1 MEAQGNDKAPA
12 PAPAPGSG
20 SGLGPGQCMS
30 KYVDPSSEESHRYY
44 LARRNALVM
53 LRDRGYEVSA
63 EDINLSLQDFRT
75 VYGEHPEVDRLR
87 ISAQLRSDSSKKVKV
102 VFFGTGTVKVNG
114 IRSVAAEVLSQ
125 ETITGLILVLQ
136 SHVTNQALKAIELFS
151 FKVEIFQITDLL
163 VNVTDHVLKPR
174 HRILNDEEK
183 AALLKKFSIE
193 EKQLPRISKKD
204 AVVRYYGLEKGQ
216 VVKVSYRGELTE
228 SHVAYRCVW

>member
-1 MEAQGNDKAPA
+1 MEGIGNDKSSCSSSSTVPS
-12 PAPAPGSG
+12 PC
-20 SGLGPGQCMS
+20 LS

-44 LARRNALVM
+44 LARRNALEM
-53 LRDRGYEVSA
+53 LRDRGYEVSL

-75 VYGEHPEVDRLR
+75 VYGERPDVDRLR
-87 ISAQLRSDSSKKVKV
+87 ISAHHRSDSSNKVKV
-102 VFFGTGTVKVNG
+102 VFFGTGKVKVNT
-114 IRSVAAEVLSQ
+114 IRSVAAEILSQ

-136 SHVTNQALKAIELFS
+136 NQVTDKALKAIELFT

-163 VNVTDHVLKPR
+163 VNLTKHVLSLR
-174 HRILNDEEK
+174 HRVLTDGEK
-183 AALLKKFSIE
+183 KALLKQFNIE

-228 SHVAYRCVW
+228 SYVAYRCVW